1 MAPAHLLDILRA
13 AKKVATS
20 GPARGLQT
28 ILGHSSYT
36 LSALLERSI
45 DLEGN
50 PEIAKPRNSNN
61 IGITSCLILPFYCYR
76 PFSITVIFRL
86 VVRVRTFD
94 GMRMSNSEY
103 RRIFTIINFSG
114 ELVTTTVWVR
124 SPT

>member
-61 IGITSCLILPFYCYR
+61 IGITCLIFPFYCYR
-76 PFSITVIFRL
+76 YFSITVIFRL
-86 VVRVRTFD
+86 IMRVRTCD
-94 GMRMSNSEY
+94 GMRMLNPEY